1 MDIGGLFGAVG
12 NVITQ
17 GMANRANKKM
27 TRETNQMQ
35 KQLADE
41 AWARETAYNAP
52 SAQMERY
59 RAAGLNPH
67 LIYGQNDN
75 GYQYQTPDVE
85 TSQSVGADMSALSDV
100 GIGTFQD
107 VRMRRLQ
114 NDILDEELKQKVIDT
129 DYKIENS
136 ELDVQTKRL
145 LKRKLKR
152 EILGLDYAN
161 KITANDVKMIPVRNL
176 RERLETRKVH
186 QDIENSIKA
195 LNLQE
200 KGVDASTFTT
210 NFLRTL
216 ASRFLKSNSISPSG
230 IVDGIENVLKYM
242 LGGLTRTFTDNPNN
256 ELVQRVKD
264 AILRA
269 LRNSMPDWFSHENTD
284 IYGADF

>member
-12 NVITQ
+12 NVISQ

-136 ELDVQTKRL
+136 ELDVQVKRL
-145 LKRKLKR
+145 LKKKTAR

-161 KITANDVKMIPVRNL
+161 KLTENEVKMIPVSNLRRNL
-176 RERLETRKVH
+176 ENRKIE
-186 QDIENSIKA
+186 QDIANSIRA

-200 KGVDASTFTT
+200 RGLDYQHVTQSVI
-210 NFLRTL
+210 R
-216 ASRFLKSNSISPSG
+216 S
-230 IVDGIENVLKYM
+230 VLKR
-242 LGGLTRTFTDNPNN
+242 LSGANSTTTESLTN
-256 ELVQRVKD
+256 
-264 AILRA
+264 AIFDIVTRA
-269 LRNSMPDWFSHENTD
+269 IGHNVGNGVIESIVNIIMHNVV
-284 IYGADF
+284 GH